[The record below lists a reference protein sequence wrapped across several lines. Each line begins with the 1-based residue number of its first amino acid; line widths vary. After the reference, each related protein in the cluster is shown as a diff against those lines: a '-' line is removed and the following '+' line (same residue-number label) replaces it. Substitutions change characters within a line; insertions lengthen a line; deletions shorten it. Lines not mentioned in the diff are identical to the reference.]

1 MSRQLIIMPRA
12 LERDDPRQ
20 TFETAITQLQQTKP
34 LRLSQQP
41 ILTRRHTVLSD
52 PFSEKQALTDAARA
66 LARLWNVSSVP
77 IR

>member
-1 MSRQLIIMPRA
+1 MSRQLTMPRVT
-12 LERDDPRQ
+12 ERDDPRR

-41 ILTRRHTVLSD
+41 IFARPRPVLSD
-52 PFSEKQALTDAARA
+52 PSSEKQAVADAARA
-66 LARLWNVSSVP
+66 LARLWNLPSVA